1 MKDLEGF
8 VGYVMLIS
16 TTGGRFPRAS
26 VVPPRYAAGSHLS
39 RYPAGVY
46 VVSTSI
52 HFQMINA
59 NSRLSI
65 TKIAWLITKNGHA
78 IFSFYLIAVIVLP
91 LS

>member
-1 MKDLEGF
+1 MENFEGF

-16 TTGGRFPRAS
+16 ATGGRFPRAS
-26 VVPPRYAAGSHLS
+26 VKPP
-39 RYPAGVY
+39 RYPAGVF